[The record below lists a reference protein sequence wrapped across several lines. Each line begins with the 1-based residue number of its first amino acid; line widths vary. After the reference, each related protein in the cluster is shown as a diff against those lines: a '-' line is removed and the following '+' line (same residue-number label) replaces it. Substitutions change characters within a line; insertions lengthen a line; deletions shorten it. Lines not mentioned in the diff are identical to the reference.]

1 MGLIYLLAGFY
12 FLYARRNTMISVPG
26 TINIRTVHGRFGA
39 FNTATLE
46 CSIGTFTV
54 KDSSIEEYDEGSY
67 VGNFVIENIKPHSYI
82 TSGRVNVEVRAKLN
96 AIILNKNVEHKNVVL
111 ESFEQD
117 PIEEEFVQSTY
128 QGPSHETL
136 SSAEVLELGDD
147 AFAEKL
153 FGILYPLGNVIKLD
167 ATINRTVFRQQR
179 EYLKDRGYRFVAS
192 EQHWVK

>member
-1 MGLIYLLAGFY
+1 MV
-12 FLYARRNTMISVPG
+12 TVPG

-54 KDSSIEEYDEGSY
+54 KDSSIDEYDEGSY
-67 VGNFVIENIKPHSYI
+67 TGSFVIENIKPHSYF
-82 TSGRVNVEVRAKLN
+82 TSGRVAVEVRAKLN
-96 AIILNKNVEHKNVVL
+96 AIILGKNVEPQPVVP
-111 ESFEQD
+111 ESLEQD
-117 PIEEEFVQSTY
+117 PIEEDFIAGAY

-136 SSAEVLELGDD
+136 TTEEVLELGDEG
-147 AFAEKL
+147 FAKKL
-153 FGILYPLGNVIKLD
+153 FGILYPLSNVVKLD

-179 EYLKDRGYRFVAS
+179 EHLKDLGYRFVAS

>member
-1 MGLIYLLAGFY
+1 
-12 FLYARRNTMISVPG
+12 MISVPG

-67 VGNFVIENIKPHSYI
+67 VGNFVIENIRPHSYF
-82 TSGRVNVEVRAKLN
+82 TAGRVAVEVRAKLN
-96 AIILNKNVEHKNVVL
+96 AIILSKNVEPQPVAPEN
-111 ESFEQD
+111 FEQD
-117 PIEEEFVQSTY
+117 PIEEDFAQGSY
-128 QGPSHETL
+128 DGPSHETL
-136 SSAEVLELGDD
+136 SSVEALELGDD

-179 EYLKDRGYRFVAS
+179 EYLKDMGYHFVAS